1 MTKIMKTNDLE
12 VSHPHNCSS
21 STRPF
26 LINCKF
32 EAIPARTNNK
42 LNPHVAVPDPDLEI
56 RKGEGGGGGSLPEK
70 FFRPFGPQV
79 WSKNKGGASPG
90 SATVWYSVWDT
101 EQALLPAYYLV
112 GV

>member
-42 LNPHVAVPDPDLEI
+42 LNPHVEGRA
-56 RKGEGGGGGSLPEK
+56 KGGGGEGGGCSLPEN
-70 FFRPFGPQV
+70 FFGPSVLRFGLKIRGGGPPLDPPLCGIPFGIL
-79 WSKNKGGASPG
+79 SKLCS
-90 SATVWYSVWDT
+90 
-101 EQALLPAYYLV
+101 LPITL
-112 GV
+112 

>member
-21 STRPF
+21 STWPF
-26 LINCKF
+26 LINYKF

-42 LNPHVAVPDPDLEI
+42 LNPNH
-56 RKGEGGGGGSLPEK
+56 K
-70 FFRPFGPQV
+70 
-79 WSKNKGGASPG
+79 
-90 SATVWYSVWDT
+90 WYYVGDT
-101 EQALLPAYYLV
+101 EPALRPADYLV

>member
-32 EAIPARTNNK
+32 EAIPARTNKK
-42 LNPHVAVPDPDLEI
+42 LNPHVAVPDSDLEI
-56 RKGEGGGGGSLPEK
+56 RKGKGGGGGAVSLK
-70 FFRPFGPQV
+70 IFFGPSV
-79 WSKNKGGASPG
+79 LRFGLKIRGG
-90 SATVWYSVWDT
+90 
-101 EQALLPAYYLV
+101 LPSIRHCVVFRLGY
-112 GV
+112 

>member
-1 MTKIMKTNDLE
+1 MKTNDLE

-56 RKGEGGGGGSLPEK
+56 RKGEGGGGGGAVSQKNFFGPSVLRFGLKIRGGPPLDPPLCGIPFGILSKLCSLPI
-70 FFRPFGPQV
+70 
-79 WSKNKGGASPG
+79 
-90 SATVWYSVWDT
+90 T
-101 EQALLPAYYLV
+101 L
-112 GV
+112 

>member
-32 EAIPARTNNK
+32 EAIPARTNKK
-42 LNPHVAVPDPDLEI
+42 LNPHVAVPDSDLEI
-56 RKGEGGGGGSLPEK
+56 RKGKGGGGGCSLPEN

-79 WSKNKGGASPG
+79 WSKNKGGPPLDPPLCGIPFGILSKLC
-90 SATVWYSVWDT
+90 S
-101 EQALLPAYYLV
+101 LPITL
-112 GV
+112 